1 MVMRVFSYIDKH
13 NAPHPA
19 TLVLEDG
26 SKWEGLSFGHEEAVA
41 GEAVFT
47 TGMVGYPE
55 SMTDPSYYGQILI
68 FSYPLV
74 GNYGVPEQIY
84 WESEKIHTA
93 AIIVSAYTGHGCHF
107 GSTQTLAEWLKK
119 EHIPGIEIKDT
130 RGLIQK
136 IREQG
141 VMMGKIVFDRDID
154 FYDPNAEN
162 LVSHV
167 STKTVIRYNAG
178 SFKLPM
184 VSNVRARRPTV
195 ILIDCGVKKNTIRSL
210 IARGVDVVRVPW
222 DYDVMSMKDH
232 VDGVVVSNGP
242 GDPKM
247 VPETIEATKK
257 LLRAHVPIL
266 GICLGNQVLALAS
279 GGDTFK
285 MKFGHRSQNQPCKIH
300 DGSGR
305 YYLTTQNHSY
315 AVGTLPEGF
324 TDWFTNANDGTNEGI
339 IHTSKPFMSVQFHPE
354 ACPGPTDTSWIFD
367 KFITIL
373 KH

>member
-1 MVMRVFSYIDKH
+1 MSMRVFSYIDKH

-26 SKWEGLSFGHEEAVA
+26 SKWDGLSFGHEEAVA
-41 GEAVFT
+41 GEVVFT

-68 FSYPLV
+68 FSYPLI
-74 GNYGVPEQIY
+74 GNYGVPDPKY
-84 WESEKIHTA
+84 WESDKIHTT
-93 AIIVSAYTGHGCHF
+93 AIIVSSYTDHGCHH
-107 GSTQTLAEWLKK
+107 GSTGSLASWLQR
-119 EHIPGIEIKDT
+119 EHVPGIEIKDT

-141 VMMGKIVFDRDID
+141 VMMGKIVFDHDID
-154 FYDPNAEN
+154 FYDPNGEN
-162 LVSHV
+162 LVARV
-167 STKTVIRYNAG
+167 STTTVERYDKT
-178 SFKLPM
+178 SFKLAFHLPQ
-184 VSNVRARRPTV
+184 RTKRPV
-195 ILIDCGVKKNTIRSL
+195 VVLIDCGVKKNIIRSL
-210 IARGVDVVRVPW
+210 VSHGADVIRVPW
-222 DYDVMSMKDH
+222 DYDVMSLKDH
-232 VDGVVVSNGP
+232 FDGVVISNGP

-247 VPETIEATKK
+247 VPETIETTKK

-266 GICLGNQVLALAS
+266 GICLGNQVLALAA

-315 AVGTLPEGF
+315 AVGMLPDGF

-339 IHTSKPFMSVQFHPE
+339 VHTSKPFMSVQFHPE
-354 ACPGPTDTSWIFD
+354 SCPGPTDTSWIFD
-367 KFITIL
+367 KFIKIVT
-373 KH
+373 H